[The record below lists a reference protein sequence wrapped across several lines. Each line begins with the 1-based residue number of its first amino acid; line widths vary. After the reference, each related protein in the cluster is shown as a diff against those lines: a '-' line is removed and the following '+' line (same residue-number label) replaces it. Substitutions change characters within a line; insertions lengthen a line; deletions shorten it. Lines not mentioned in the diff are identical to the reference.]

1 MQFKRASDKV
11 RMRISVLTEDV
22 RSELARLRPAER
34 TRRMKRWK
42 IRDGAHFVKEPFKF
56 TQELLR
62 MDRPGNL

>member
-56 TQELLR
+56 T
-62 MDRPGNL
+62 